1 VTDGNAAGLSVLK
14 HALEAFRTEQMAR
27 EDELAGFP
35 FACVVAFSLWEEE
48 SSYALFARY
57 VRLARTTGALTACP
71 SRSSST

>member
-35 FACVVAFSLWEEE
+35 FACVVAFSL
-48 SSYALFARY
+48 
-57 VRLARTTGALTACP
+57 
-71 SRSSST
+71 